1 MSKKLYC
8 KEYVDKI
15 RGILGLLE
23 YSSNIVIPSSSDP
36 AEILSYVIIQSISL
50 GDESMFWSLA
60 PPSNIIGFCCSPKL
74 ITNDPT
80 DIIYARIKHTNSNRH
95 NYKINAKYIPQLGLK
110 FKVNSIKLNIY
121 NFKNI
126 IKNGYIDEID
136 NASWA
141 AIYQLWSLTNNG
153 VWTYKP
159 KQK

>member
-1 MSKKLYC
+1 MSKK
-8 KEYVDKI
+8 
-15 RGILGLLE
+15 
-23 YSSNIVIPSSSDP
+23 SNIVIPSSLDP

-80 DIIYARIKHTNSNRH
+80 DIIDARIKHTNSNRH

-121 NFKNI
+121 K
-126 IKNGYIDEID
+126 YID
-136 NASWA
+136 
-141 AIYQLWSLTNNG
+141 
-153 VWTYKP
+153 
-159 KQK
+159 